1 MAHQNIRVQFDELFR
16 ESFNSIGVGISP
28 AIVDANI
35 LTICPTEFLEP
46 LLKYRYA
53 LRTSASLFA
62 TAINTPTRRMRS
74 GAAHVLLA
82 AKWSLLHRSCL

>member
-16 ESFNSIGVGISP
+16 ESLNSIGVGISP

-46 LLKYRYA
+46 FVLLSGTTIDTSEA
-53 LRTSASLFA
+53 DADAPHAIGLLRT
-62 TAINTPTRRMRS
+62 R
-74 GAAHVLLA
+74 
-82 AKWSLLHRSCL
+82 C

>member
-16 ESFNSIGVGISP
+16 ESLNSIGVGISP

-53 LRTSASLFA
+53 LADVSIAFRDRHQYANAPHAIGLLRT
-62 TAINTPTRRMRS
+62 
-74 GAAHVLLA
+74 
-82 AKWSLLHRSCL
+82 CC